1 MDNWSNSLPVQ
12 FHDETLR
19 SDWLLTMAG
28 LGYLEHK
35 SGTYQ
40 VTEKVRKS
48 NALRD
53 DFITRTVVDSLYEF
67 AYNELDPTD
76 IYYRARHTN
85 DPFIR
90 FPYDKKALKDKI
102 VNLYRAFF
110 NMTSHKETEACVNNI
125 LDNITEKADLSNGLW
140 YAGKDLFWDSENN
153 TLIGPDGL
161 DGRSS
166 YREIG
171 CTSRA
176 EGVDTT
182 LIKSTY
188 DYWTTLLNENTDKY
202 GEFENF
208 YKTLPIEHDHFK
220 LWACVDTDGG
230 VDRYWD
236 MCVATATIFMYS
248 PPPIVYIPKGK
259 PRGGKSTYIK
269 HMHFLV
275 GDWQTSDVQI
285 SQLADPHFNNML
297 YGSLLNAPDE
307 DKSGDLS
314 ADVTAIFKSLAAK
327 EKTSVAVLYSN
338 KPKKIELKIPMFFPR
353 NVLPDFGSESAACMK
368 RLRFIFCNADLSEYD
383 KKPVDFIK
391 VTFLDRPDYL
401 AKYIG
406 FLLALSGYFSKH
418 GMWYSETMQRSSDYV
433 AEFINSSSLY
443 YNTWK
448 KYFAGYENFDL
459 VWCDYVNFCSAR
471 GYKNESKEVLREA
484 FSIEGQNRAKKYY
497 SGTKKDIWM
506 YLTKGNYG
514 KGMFDS
520 GYHILCRDEYFP
532 GVGTARERVLEG
544 KSSLVDIL
552 DNIASD
558 SVLKFSGGQK

>member
-1 MDNWSNSLPVQ
+1 MAMEVETFTNGNTGLVPEHLRYEWHSKMVQ
-12 FHDETLR
+12 Q
-19 SDWLLTMAG
+19 
-28 LGYLEHK
+28 GYLDKNWHI
-35 SGTYQ
+35 
-40 VTEKVRKS
+40 TEMVRKQA
-48 NALRD
+48 ALRD
-53 DFITRTVVDSLYEF
+53 DFVTKTVTDFLFEF
-67 AYNELDPTD
+67 AYNESDPTD
-76 IYYRARHTN
+76 IYWREKGADT
-85 DPFIR
+85 PFKR
-90 FPYDKKALKDKI
+90 FPYDKKALTDK
-102 VNLYRAFF
+102 VVLLYKTFF
-110 NMTSHKETEACVNNI
+110 GRTSHKETEACVKNI
-125 LDNITEKADLSNGLW
+125 MDNITKIADLKNGVWYISNG
-140 YAGKDLFWDSENN
+140 LFWDSENSE
-153 TLIGPDGL
+153 LIDHDKL
-161 DGRSS
+161 NGRNS

-176 EGVDTT
+176 GGVDTT
-182 LIKSTY
+182 LIKSAY
-188 DYWTTLLNENTDKY
+188 DYWTTLLDENTDKY

-259 PRGGKSTYIK
+259 PRGGKSTFIK
-269 HMHFLV
+269 HLHFLI

-285 SQLADPHFNNML
+285 SQLADPHFNNLL

-314 ADVTAIFKSLAAK
+314 DNVTAIFKSLAAK
-327 EKTSVAVLYSN
+327 ERCSLAVLYSA
-338 KPKKIELKIPMFFPR
+338 KPKKITLKIPMFFPR

-391 VTFLDRPDYL
+391 VTFLDHPDYL

-443 YNTWK
+443 YSTWK

-471 GYKNESKEVLREA
+471 GYKCETKDVLREA
-484 FSIEGQNRAKKYY
+484 FSIEGQNRMKKYY
-497 SGTKKDIWM
+497 VGAKKDIWM
-506 YLTKGNYG
+506 YLTKNTYS
-514 KGMFDS
+514 KETYSM
-520 GYHILCRDEYFP
+520 GYRILCKDEYFP
-532 GVGTARERVLEG
+532 NIGTAKERVLDG
-544 KSSLVDIL
+544 GSSMVDIL
-552 DNIASD
+552 DSIAREEINGFI
-558 SVLKFSGGQK
+558 KGEK